1 MQLKS
6 NLKLKYCP
14 MLDSFI
20 KIREFSQ
27 EEIDL
32 FFNHTDIRDK
42 RSYQDLVIR
51 ETLPEFNQK
60 IVKMIHNDGEIGFDM
75 EGAIDE
81 LYRMCIKVNPALNI
95 YNISIPV
102 QEMEDP
108 QPRLQPNKKRDVKSR
123 IQEIRGLEETLKRR
137 VIGQDE
143 AIQRIVQSIQSAKI
157 GIKDPN
163 RPVGCFIF
171 AGQTGVGK
179 TELAKAVA
187 EFLVGSEKEMIRVDC
202 SEFSQPHEYAK
213 LIGAPP
219 GYVGYEDGGSLTTPL
234 LKHPENVVLFDEI
247 EKANT
252 KLHNLLLQIMDEGD
266 LTDNKGRKIPFYD
279 AVVILTTNVGVEG
292 LEEMKGA
299 VGFTKEEHFGQDIVE
314 RETLKALEKTFRPEF
329 LNRIDEIICFNPLGA
344 ESIRKIVRLLLSRLK
359 KNLAEMKISIRFTQ
373 GVIDF
378 ISREGMDPRYGARP
392 LHRAIK
398 QYIETP
404 LTEKIIKSPHALPMK
419 VLAKISG
426 RQIVFVADPASRKE
440 VERPGNNR
448 IQTIYQEAL

>member
-27 EEIDL
+27 EEIAL
-32 FFNHTDIRDK
+32 FSNHTEIRDK

-51 ETLPEFNQK
+51 ETIPDFNEK
-60 IVKMIHNDGEIGFDM
+60 ILKLIHNDGEIGFDM

-81 LYRMCIKVNPALNI
+81 LYRMCVKVNPSLNI

-102 QEMEDP
+102 QEGEDP
-108 QPRLQPNKKRDVKSR
+108 QPRLLPNQKRDVKNR
-123 IQEIRGLEETLKRR
+123 MQEIRGLEEKLKQR

-143 AIQRIVQSIQSAKI
+143 AIHRVVQSIQSARI

-187 EFLVGSEKEMIRVDC
+187 ECLVGSEKEMIRVDC

-234 LKHPENVVLFDEI
+234 LKNPENVVLFDEI
-247 EKANT
+247 EKANS
-252 KLHNLLLQIMDEGD
+252 KLHNLLLQIMDEGN
-266 LTDNKGRKIPFYD
+266 LTDNKGRKIPFHD

-292 LEEMKGA
+292 LDEMKSA
-299 VGFTKEEHFGQDIVE
+299 VGFTKEEDPGQEIVE
-314 RETLKALEKTFRPEF
+314 RETVKALEKTFRPEF
-329 LNRIDEIICFNPLGA
+329 LNRLDEVICFNPLGT
-344 ESIRKIVRLLLSRLK
+344 ESVRKIVRLLLSRLK
-359 KNLAEMKISIRFTQ
+359 KNLSEMKVSIRFTQ

-398 QYIETP
+398 QYIEVP
-404 LTEKIIKSPHALPMK
+404 LTEQILQAKQGFPMQ
-419 VLAKISG
+419 VVARLSG
-426 RQIVFVADPASRKE
+426 RRIVFVVDRT
-440 VERPGNNR
+440 VRRTLERNR
-448 IQTIYQEAL
+448 VQTLYQEAG

>member
-27 EEIDL
+27 EEIDI
-32 FFNHTDIRDK
+32 FSNHTDIRDK

-51 ETLPEFNQK
+51 ETIPDFNEK
-60 IVKMIHNDGEIGFDM
+60 ILKLIHNDGEIGFDM

-102 QEMEDP
+102 QEGGTP
-108 QPRLQPNKKRDVKSR
+108 QLHLQPGRKRDVRNR

-137 VIGQDE
+137 IIGQDE
-143 AIQRIVQSIQSAKI
+143 AIRRIVQSIQSAKI
-157 GIKDPN
+157 GIKDPH

-187 EFLVGSEKEMIRVDC
+187 ECLVGSEKEMIRVDC

-234 LKHPENVVLFDEI
+234 LKNPENVVLFDEI
-247 EKANT
+247 EKANS

-266 LTDNKGRKIPFYD
+266 LTDNKGRKIPFHD

-292 LEEMKGA
+292 LDAMKNA
-299 VGFTKEEHFGQDIVE
+299 VGFTKEEQPGRKIVE

-329 LNRIDEIICFNPLGA
+329 LNRIDEIICFRPLGT

-359 KNLAEMKISIRFTQ
+359 KNLSQMKISIRFTQ

-392 LHRAIK
+392 LQRAIK
-398 QYIETP
+398 QYIEVP
-404 LTEKIIKSPHALPMK
+404 LTERILHAKEEFPMK
-419 VLAKISG
+419 VVARISG
-426 RQIVFVADPASRKE
+426 RRIVFVADRTLPANR
-440 VERPGNNR
+440 GNHR
-448 IQTIYQEAL
+448 IQTLYQETG